1 MAQSLVFLPV
11 QFCEIPINAVD
22 SEAAGKTVQI
32 QISWLLMKPA
42 DLDLHCFLKRID
54 PGSAGQGLRPSN
66 GNLEICIAR
75 PDSTQSRTTLLTL
88 ERLQLNLG

>member
-22 SEAAGKTVQI
+22 SEAAGKTVQ
-32 QISWLLMKPA
+32 MKPA